1 VPRSIA
7 RRCCIERGNGTSTR
21 GDAPRGERPGKS
33 RPPMAGK
40 EEARRS
46 RGLRGNA
53 KPAGG
58 KLSQAFRLSE
68 CCDKGQALKP
78 LFKRPGRVLHRPCLN
93 DEETRGVETK
103 SKETWPVRAPPFLCG
118 VLSETPQQEFLVPAP
133 RRALSDHGKG
143 KTERGRGIAVK
154 GRFDLM
160 QSCLGE
166 SV

>member
-7 RRCCIERGNGTSTR
+7 RHCCIERGNGTSTR
-21 GDAPRGERPGKS
+21 GDAPRSERPGKS
-33 RPPMAGK
+33 RPPMAGE

-46 RGLRGNA
+46 RGLRDNA

-58 KLSQAFRLSE
+58 KPSQAFRLSQ
-68 CCDKGQALKP
+68 CCDKGQALQP
-78 LFKRPGRVLHRPCLN
+78 LFKRPGRVLHRPCLD
-93 DEETRGVETK
+93 DEETCRVEAK
-103 SKETWPVRAPPFLCG
+103 SNEAWPVRAPPFLRG
-118 VLSETPQQEFLVPAP
+118 VLGETPQQEFLVPAP